1 MEGLRG
7 AANSGSWP
15 CRVWLTRLSLSVPVP
30 QLREDT
36 PLHFAATNGHVSM
49 VKLLVERGADVN
61 VKSQWGQTPLHYA
74 AGEGH
79 VAMVKLLVELG
90 AEVGAKDFV
99 VRRRMHRRRFT
110 PAHALLLHRALAL
123 S

>member
-1 MEGLRG
+1 
-7 AANSGSWP
+7 
-15 CRVWLTRLSLSVPVP
+15 
-30 QLREDT
+30 
-36 PLHFAATNGHVSM
+36 M

-79 VAMVKLLVELG
+79 ISMVKLLVELG

-99 VRRRMHRRRFT
+99 VRRCMHRRG
-110 PAHALLLHRALAL
+110 
-123 S
+123 